1 MSDNQKIVVYSLEN
15 CPNCEMLKS
24 FLKENGFLYE
34 ELDLA
39 DPANMTELRL
49 NNVFVR
55 EAPVLQVN
63 DKFLTSQELFDNGS
77 VRDEVLSLCKGD

>member
-1 MSDNQKIVVYSLEN
+1 MSSNPKIVVYSLEN
-15 CPNCEMLKS
+15 CPNCELLKS
-24 FLKENGFLYE
+24 FLKENGFLYT

-39 DPANMTELRL
+39 EPANMTELRL

-63 DKFLTSQELFDNGS
+63 EKFLISQELFKGGS
-77 VRDEVLSLCKGD
+77 VREETLTLCKGE